1 MKHDKLATVMLF
13 ILFHGEHFVI
23 SRKVYET
30 EDEHNA
36 RYWVFLSNAARWN
49 LLNLQEQG
57 KIQLRRDNERGAIRI
72 KRDRE
77 RELESVNHQ

>member
-1 MKHDKLATVMLF
+1 MLF

-57 KIQLRRDNERGAIRI
+57 KTKIQLRRDNERGAIRI

-77 RELESVNHQ
+77 LELELESVNHQ